1 MGAQASDKIHA
12 ITTDNSSDHSSQD
25 AHPHHHVAAPWKP
38 SYIRRRPL
46 LGLGSMLGVLLCT
59 GAVVGVLVA
68 SNGMSSSRWTQKL
81 GPNVCIQAITSVSTL
96 LLGVAIVNG
105 IAIAWWRKVS
115 SLKAIGMVSARSVL
129 ADFNPCTRP

>member
-1 MGAQASDKIHA
+1 
-12 ITTDNSSDHSSQD
+12 
-25 AHPHHHVAAPWKP
+25 
-38 SYIRRRPL
+38 
-46 LGLGSMLGVLLCT
+46 MLGVLLCT

-115 SLKAIGMVSARSVL
+115 SLKAIDMVSARSVL